1 MEYHLDGQ
9 LTPLKE
15 LFNGTKPIFRKHTT
29 SQVELYIA
37 KEIARAQRHGCCTP
51 HIVNIYKVGA
61 AYIDMEYLQPN
72 KDNAKFDVSAM
83 AEAKRWLQSKNI
95 VYLDWRVSNTGVSPS
110 GTTKLF
116 DFDGCGV
123 VLDGVEG
130 KWLYSPNEEFSVVRM
145 FGYKYKNPL
154 NFDDYVY
161 ARNVLKL
168 KEPCTTKEPC
178 SYWTFIT
185 AASLVGVCIGYKL
198 AK

>member
-37 KEIARAQRHGCCTP
+37 KEILIAQRHGYCTP
-51 HIVNIYKVGA
+51 HIVNIYNVGA
-61 AYIDMEYLQPN
+61 SYIDMEYLQPN
-72 KDNAKFDVSAM
+72 DENAKFDLSAM

-95 VYLDWRVSNTGVSPS
+95 VYLDWKVANTGVSPS
-110 GTTKLF
+110 GIIKLF

-130 KWLYSPNEEFSVVRM
+130 KWLYSPNEEFFVVRN
-145 FGYKYKNPL
+145 FGDKYKNPL

-161 ARNVLKL
+161 ARAVLKL
-168 KEPCTTKEPC
+168 KEPSQEPC
-178 SYWTFIT
+178 SYWKFVTL
-185 AASLVGVCIGYKL
+185 ASLVGVCIGYKL